1 MLMMLGGKCTDKRVD
16 EKEERSMMFVIVSGL
31 TNFCNQKHIYNAD
44 FNDHR
49 SGWHEAIHGPEL
61 SPEDSRAL

>member
-1 MLMMLGGKCTDKRVD
+1 
-16 EKEERSMMFVIVSGL
+16 MFVIVSGL